1 MRRVIC
7 LTGLLV
13 AGVGLT
19 LAGAAFEV
27 QETKPAIETI
37 QVTDN
42 LWMLGSEGDALQGMR
57 TGGNTA
63 LFVADAGVVLVDT
76 KLEGY
81 GEAIMAEVRRVTDRP
96 VTHII
101 NSHTHFDHSGSNT
114 EFPDTVEF
122 VAHDNIRRAMA
133 RDDCQPQPTNCDD
146 FQGENA
152 KYLPSTTFSDRLT
165 LFSGGDAIDL
175 YHFGPG
181 HTDGDTFI
189 VFREARAMH
198 TGDMFLGK
206 FAPFIDAE
214 NGNGGSATEFGR
226 TLNKAI
232 ANVPD
237 VDTIITGHWHTP
249 LAWSDLEDYAR
260 FYNDLADQAGRS
272 QAAGRS
278 VDEAVA
284 AYTLPDDVEDYAVAQ
299 QSVRP
304 IIRYLYAGR

>member
-1 MRRVIC
+1 MLRVIC
-7 LTGLLV
+7 LAGLV
-13 AGVGLT
+13 TAGVGLT
-19 LAGAAFEV
+19 LTVAAFEA
-27 QETKPAIETI
+27 QEERPAIETI
-37 QVTDN
+37 QVTGN
-42 LWMLGSEGDALQGMR
+42 LWMLGSEGDAGEGMR

-63 LFVADAGVVLVDT
+63 LFVADSGVVLVDT

-101 NSHTHFDHSGSNT
+101 NTHTHFDHSGSNT

-122 VAHDNIRRAMA
+122 VAHENIRRAMA
-133 RDDCQPQPTNCDD
+133 RDDCQPVPTNCDD

-165 LFSGGDAIDL
+165 LFSGADAIDL

-189 VFREARAMH
+189 VFRESRAMH

-206 FAPFIDAE
+206 FAPFIDAQ
-214 NGNGGSATEFGR
+214 NNNGGSASEFGQ
-226 TLNKAI
+226 TLNRVL

-249 LAWSDLEDYAR
+249 LVWSDLQDYAR
-260 FYNDLADQAGRS
+260 FYNDLVDQARQS

-278 VDEAVA
+278 ADEAAA
-284 AYTLPDDVEDYAVAQ
+284 AYALPDDLEEYSVTG

-304 IIRYLYAGR
+304 IIGYLYEGR